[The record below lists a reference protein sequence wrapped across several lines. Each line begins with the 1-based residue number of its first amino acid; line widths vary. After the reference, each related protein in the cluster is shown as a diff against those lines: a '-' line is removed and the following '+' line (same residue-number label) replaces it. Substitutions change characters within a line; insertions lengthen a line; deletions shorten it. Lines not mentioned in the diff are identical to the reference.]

1 MKTRSS
7 KKQAS
12 QQPRVAADLL
22 SELKSAA
29 SILAQDCSVSS
40 DTALDELLAVA
51 LNKLVTPLLEDL
63 LQKTDSLQKEVNEL
77 RAKYE
82 SVPEQQAAK
91 ATEDKTWVDVVKKLQ
106 QDVSEIS
113 ARPLEATAKLVRSPP
128 SWGPPTPTAFRL
140 QPLPNMGKQLE
151 TNRSD
156 SVAQVNGVIRELGLH
171 GDLVEVHPPRPS
183 KVEGQATS
191 PRREGRK
198 RGTAGTVF
206 TMNPASA
213 ISFMSQLRKQEVV
226 GRLRS
231 MGWSIR
237 LQLPVEQ
244 YRCKCALYNEHTAL
258 LQGKKFHYVDQYT
271 TMVVEG
277 GVVFKLSPAQL
288 LAIRSA

>member
-7 KKQAS
+7 HKKQAE
-12 QQPRVAADLL
+12 QAPQVLA
-22 SELKSAA
+22 ELIHEFAEGVKKVMLESRE
-29 SILAQDCSVSS
+29 
-40 DTALDELLAVA
+40 DTAA
-51 LNKLVTPLLEDL
+51 LVDMLLEAVSKALVPALRDM
-63 LQKTDSLQKEVNEL
+63 QKEINEL
-77 RAKYE
+77 RAKFE
-82 SVPEQQAAK
+82 AVPEQRAAK

-113 ARPLEATAKLVRSPP
+113 ARPPEATAKLVRSTP
-128 SWGPPTPTAFRL
+128 SWGPPTPTAMRL

-151 TNRSD
+151 TNRSE
-156 SVAQVNGVIRELGLH
+156 SVAQVNGVIRDLGLQV
-171 GDLVEVHPPRPS
+171 DLVDVHPPRAP

-244 YRCKCALYNEHTAL
+244 YRCKCALYNEHTAFV
-258 LQGKKFHYVDQYT
+258 QGKKFHYVDQYT
-271 TMVVEG
+271 AMVVEG